1 MYIFRFVYLVKDGK
15 IFLNIVLFS
24 VVLENVYL
32 EYIND
37 YCYVNSFL
45 KIDCFR
51 GVNILVEI
59 LESLNIIF
67 KLLFGWY

>member
-1 MYIFRFVYLVKDGK
+1 MYISRFAHSAKDGK
-15 IFLNIVLFS
+15 TFPNTALS
-24 VVLENVYL
+24 SAVLENVYP
-32 EYIND
+32 EHTND
-37 YCYVNSFL
+37 YCHVNSFS

-67 KLLFGWY
+67 KSPPG